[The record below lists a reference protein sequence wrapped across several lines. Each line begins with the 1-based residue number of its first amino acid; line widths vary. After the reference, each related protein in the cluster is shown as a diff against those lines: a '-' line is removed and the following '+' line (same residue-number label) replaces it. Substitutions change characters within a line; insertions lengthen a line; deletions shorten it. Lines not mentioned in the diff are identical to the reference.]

1 AKAGLNGVTYGNGL
15 FVAVGSRGTIL
26 TSRDGVNWTEQ
37 TSGTGNRLNGVT
49 YGNGLFVAVGRHGTI
64 LTSRDGVNWTEQTS
78 KAGLN
83 GVTYGNGLFVAV
95 GRDVGSY
102 GDYGIILTSP

>member
-1 AKAGLNGVTYGNGL
+1 
-15 FVAVGSRGTIL
+15 VAVGS
-26 TSRDGVNWTEQ
+26 
-37 TSGTGNRLNGVT
+37 
-49 YGNGLFVAVGRHGTI
+49 HGTI

-78 KAGLN
+78 PAKAGLN